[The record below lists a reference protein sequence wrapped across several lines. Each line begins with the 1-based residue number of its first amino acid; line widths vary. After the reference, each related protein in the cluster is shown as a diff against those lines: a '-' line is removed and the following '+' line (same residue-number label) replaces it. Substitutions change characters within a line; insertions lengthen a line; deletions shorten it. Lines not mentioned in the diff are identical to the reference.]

1 MGYRA
6 ARTFQNVPE
15 MTAVVAMSGDGE
27 YIAGR
32 SATDERGVLWSATT
46 GVIDI
51 DTPTEWLTWR
61 IEALSDDGQV
71 FVGSARL
78 DNDPTHP
85 FIWRNGTI
93 STFPKLP
100 GAEYNYFRGLSA
112 DGSVAVGLSGTN
124 SLQRAFIWDDNN
136 GIRPLVTEARA
147 RGVELPVDLELVEA
161 NFVSHDGR
169 IIVGRV
175 HSDNTAFWRV
185 TLLPDGEWLP

>member
-1 MGYRA
+1 
-6 ARTFQNVPE
+6 FQNVPE

-78 DNDPTHP
+78 DNDPIHP

-136 GIRPLVTEARA
+136 GIR
-147 RGVELPVDLELVEA
+147 
-161 NFVSHDGR
+161 
-169 IIVGRV
+169 
-175 HSDNTAFWRV
+175 
-185 TLLPDGEWLP
+185 